1 MGNERVSARPCACI
15 AAKQLA
21 DRENRRQGALSLVL
35 RHLYDQFRALWAVLV
50 GRVAYR
56 FQTLARRERG
66 IAGADGPTDDKARR

>member
-1 MGNERVSARPCACI
+1 MGNKRVSACPCACI

-35 RHLYDQFRALWAVLV
+35 RDLYDQLRALWAVLV
-50 GRVAYR
+50 GRLADQ
-56 FQTLARRERG
+56 FQDLARREWG